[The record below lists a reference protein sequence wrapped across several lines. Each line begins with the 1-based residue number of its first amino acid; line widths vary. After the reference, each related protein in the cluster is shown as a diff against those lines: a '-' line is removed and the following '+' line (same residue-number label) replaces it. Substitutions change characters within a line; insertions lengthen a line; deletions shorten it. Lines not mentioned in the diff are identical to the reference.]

1 MEARDQLRQHVARA
15 LDACTEAIV
24 GQAVRLLP
32 FADSESVGPAEG
44 TRLAEP
50 LLQLIAM
57 ATREGTLAN
66 HHNAIAEARRCVMGT
81 PVSRAFDLVYLLERA
96 ALDELMADESI
107 GASVQS
113 WPMVTQVIRRAS
125 FDVLAVIAGDLGRG
139 ALVDRQTAL
148 YTRGVLLEALE
159 KELQRAERL
168 SRPFAL
174 SVFAVDRLADI
185 SATHGHGFTDR
196 LLERLGIVI
205 HSYFREQDWVSRSDN
220 DEFTVLLPE
229 THREHASL
237 LAEDVR
243 QTVQTRL
250 AVRDHRSG
258 EQVPVTV
265 SVALLI
271 VEHPDPTMRARALFQ
286 DAGQAIRRAKQAGG
300 NRVEIVDAEPG
311 DQGSTRRREQA

>member
-1 MEARDQLRQHVARA
+1 MEARNELRQHVAKV
-15 LDACTEAIV
+15 LNACADVIV
-24 GQAVRLLP
+24 GQAVTVLP
-32 FADSESVGPAEG
+32 FNDAEGVGPAEG

-50 LLQLIAM
+50 LVQLMAM
-57 ATREGTLAN
+57 AAREGTLAD
-66 HHNAIAEARRCVMGT
+66 HYGAIAEARRCVTGT

-96 ALDELMADESI
+96 ALDELMADESF
-107 GASVQS
+107 GSSAEPWAAVA
-113 WPMVTQVIRRAS
+113 QVIRRAS
-125 FDVLAVIAGDLGRG
+125 FDVLAAIAGDLGRG
-139 ALVDRQTAL
+139 ALVDPQTAL

-174 SVFAVDRLADI
+174 IVFDVDHMSDI
-185 SATHGHGFTDR
+185 FAAHGHGFVDR

-205 HSYFREQDWVSRSDN
+205 RSYFREQDWVSRSGD

-229 THREHASL
+229 TQRENASL

-243 QTVQTRL
+243 QTIQTRL

-258 EQVPVTV
+258 AQVPVSV

-271 VEHPDPTMRARALFQ
+271 VEHPDATMHARALIH
-286 DAGQAIRRAKQAGG
+286 DAEQTVRRAKQAGG
-300 NRVEIVDAEPG
+300 NRVEIVSVEPA
-311 DQGSTRRREQA
+311 GSTST